1 MKAIYDYPFEGESIT
16 HWGVVFYPGQPSDI
30 PAEIQ
35 GKVARHPHF
44 KVVDQAISE
53 DAAAETEDTSERDEL
68 VAEYEEKFGRKPHH
82 KMKPETIREAIDNA
96 DQS

>member
-1 MKAIYDYPFEGESIT
+1 MKAIYDYPFEGDSIT

-35 GKVARHPHF
+35 DRVARHPHF
-44 KVVDQAISE
+44 KVVAAPISV
-53 DAAAETEDTSERDEL
+53 ETAVEDTGERDAL
-68 VAEYEEKFGRKPHH
+68 VAEYEAKFGRKPHH